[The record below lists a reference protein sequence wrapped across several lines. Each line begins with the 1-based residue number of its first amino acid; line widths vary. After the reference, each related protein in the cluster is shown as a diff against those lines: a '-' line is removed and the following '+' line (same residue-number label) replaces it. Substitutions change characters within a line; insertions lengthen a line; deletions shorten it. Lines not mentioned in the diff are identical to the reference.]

1 MRIASALACVLLP
14 GLLLAA
20 PAAPD
25 KDPAPASPVEKLR
38 ADLDR
43 PVTLKIDK
51 QPLSAAVDALHK
63 ATGITIV
70 VDSLTIQQ
78 QMGFTP
84 DQPPVPVAVDAKDMK
99 ARNVL
104 RAIVQPYGL
113 SYAVVGDTVV
123 VTTED
128 VAMYRQMHQ
137 RISVDLS
144 KVDFAAALKQI
155 GRDTAT
161 NLIVDA
167 RAEKEAKAEVSLRV
181 EDVPLETAVRLL
193 SEMAGLKPV
202 RVGNTLFV
210 TRKEIA
216 AELRNDPDFATQGQP
231 QPGVT
236 YAVPAGAGQVFINNA
251 VAIPGGAAT
260 VPVPVQ
266 PALPPPATPPAPPA
280 VPPAVGPATGTGSAP
295 APAPEVKKTTDE
307 DTPAKGADAPPDKK
321 GDK

>member
-43 PVTLKIDK
+43 PVTLKIDR
-51 QPLSAAVDALHK
+51 QPLSAAVEALHK
-63 ATGITIV
+63 VTGIAIV
-70 VDSLTIQQ
+70 VDSMTIQQ

-84 DQPPVPVAVDAKDMK
+84 EQPPVPVAVDAKDMK

-137 RISVDLS
+137 RISVDMS
-144 KVDFAAALKQI
+144 NVDLAAALKQI

-161 NLIVDA
+161 NLILDA

-231 QPGVT
+231 QPIGVT
-236 YAVPAGAGQVFINNA
+236 YAVPAAAGQVFINNA

-266 PALPPPATPPAPPA
+266 PAPAPPALPA
-280 VPPAVGPATGTGSAP
+280 VPPAVGPGTGTGSAP
-295 APAPEVKKTTDE
+295 PPAPEVKKTADE
-307 DTPAKGADAPPDKK
+307 DTPAKGADAPPEKK